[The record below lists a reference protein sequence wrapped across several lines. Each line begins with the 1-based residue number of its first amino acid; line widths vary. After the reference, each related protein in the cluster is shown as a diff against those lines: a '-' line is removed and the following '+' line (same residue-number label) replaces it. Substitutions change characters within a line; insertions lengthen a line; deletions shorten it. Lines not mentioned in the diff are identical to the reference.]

1 MIGQQINLYQ
11 DRFKEK
17 RLWGSAKQVVAATAL
32 LLTTMVIWS
41 YLLQSELDEA
51 QQQKRLIQA
60 NQQTLTAEL
69 DSANAELTRLLGN
82 SQVDQELET
91 MARQISARKSVLNF
105 VEANQFGSGKGFS
118 DYLVALSQLHQ
129 DEIWLSQI
137 NLAEN
142 FVQIKGS
149 SLSAEKIPGY
159 FDRFSSEEI
168 FLGKRFDIFQISRA
182 GDTDWKVD
190 FEIATSGALDE

>member
-1 MIGQQINLYQ
+1 MIDQQINLYQ

-17 RLWGSAKQVVAATAL
+17 KLWGSARQVVTATVF
-32 LLTTMVIWS
+32 LLTAMVIWS
-41 YLLQSELDEA
+41 YLLHNELEQA
-51 QQQKRLIQA
+51 QQQKRLIQV

-69 DSANAELTRLLGN
+69 DSANAELARLLEQ
-82 SQVDQELET
+82 SHVDQQLET
-91 MARQISARKSVLNF
+91 MARQISARNSVLNF

-137 NLAEN
+137 SLAEN
-142 FVQIKGS
+142 FMQIKGS

-168 FLGKRFDIFQISRA
+168 FRGKRFDIFEMSRA

-190 FEIATSGALDE
+190 FEISTSGALDE

>member
-17 RLWGSAKQVVAATAL
+17 KLWGSARQVVAATVL
-32 LLTTMVIWS
+32 LLTATVILS
-41 YLLQSELDEA
+41 YLLHSELDEA
-51 QQQKRLIQA
+51 KLQKRLIQA
-60 NQQTLTAEL
+60 NRQILTAEL
-69 DSANAELTRLLGN
+69 ASANAELTRLLEN

-105 VEANQFGSGKGFS
+105 VDANRFGSGKGFS

-137 NLAEN
+137 SLAEN

-149 SLSAEKIPGY
+149 SLSADKIPGY

-168 FLGKRFDIFQISRA
+168 FRGKRFDIFEMSRA

-190 FEIATSGALDE
+190 FEISTSGALDE